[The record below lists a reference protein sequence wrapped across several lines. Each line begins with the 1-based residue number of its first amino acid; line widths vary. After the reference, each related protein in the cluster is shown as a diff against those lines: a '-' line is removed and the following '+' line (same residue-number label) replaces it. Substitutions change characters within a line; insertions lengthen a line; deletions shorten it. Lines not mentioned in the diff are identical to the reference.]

1 LARNMKINWII
12 FAGLLAALSVP
23 ARPGLAQ
30 ETAPQTPRQSSSPI
44 SAFVSE
50 QPDRGTN
57 TESPFFGSVVAGQA
71 STGEVALSLSEAI
84 DRGLKNNLGRILA
97 GERTRGALGAE
108 WQARSGLLPNVTTR
122 TSEATQE
129 LNLAAFGF
137 ADFPGLT
144 NSILGPF
151 AIFDTRIYLK
161 QSVFDW
167 SAISKAR
174 AGSENR
180 KSAQESY
187 QDARDVVVT
196 VVASLYLEALAGRSR
211 IEAAEA
217 ELKTA
222 QALADQAANFKQAG
236 TVPAIEVLR
245 SEVELRSRRQRL
257 IFYQNEFEK
266 QKLALARAVG
276 IPLAQ
281 RFRLTDTVAYS
292 PLTPMSTEEA
302 IERAYRG
309 RRDYQSAVDAL
320 HAVEY
325 SKKAAEGERL
335 PSVAINADFG
345 DLGQRIGKSHQ
356 TYSTSVNLEI
366 PIFEGGR
373 THGAILEADAALER
387 QRAQIEGLRGRIEY
401 EVRAALLDLKAA
413 SDRVEVAQ
421 SAQELAQKQMEE
433 AGDRFAAGVTGNIE
447 VVQAQEALSTAHE
460 NYISSTHAFNLAKTA
475 LVRAMGG
482 AEQSYKQ
489 FLLGDTQ
496 K

>member
-1 LARNMKINWII
+1 M
-12 FAGLLAALSVP
+12 
-23 ARPGLAQ
+23 
-30 ETAPQTPRQSSSPI
+30 
-44 SAFVSE
+44 
-50 QPDRGTN
+50 
-57 TESPFFGSVVAGQA
+57 
-71 STGEVALSLSEAI
+71 
-84 DRGLKNNLGRILA
+84 
-97 GERTRGALGAE
+97 
-108 WQARSGLLPNVTTR
+108 
-122 TSEATQE
+122 
-129 LNLAAFGF
+129 
-137 ADFPGLT
+137 
-144 NSILGPF
+144 
-151 AIFDTRIYLK
+151 YLK
-161 QSVFDW
+161 QSIFDW
-167 SAISKAR
+167 TTISRAR
-174 AGSENR
+174 AGSESR
-180 KSAQESY
+180 KSAQNSY

-196 VVASLYLEALAGRSR
+196 VVASLYLEALAGQSR
-211 IEAAEA
+211 IEAAQA

-281 RFRLTDTVAYS
+281 RFRLTDTLPYS
-292 PLTPMSTEEA
+292 PLPPLSADEVIA
-302 IERAYRG
+302 RAYHG
-309 RRDYQSAVDAL
+309 RRDYQSAVDTL

-335 PSVAINADFG
+335 PSVSLNADFG
-345 DLGQRIGKSHQ
+345 DLGQRIGASHQ
-356 TYSTSVNLEI
+356 TYSTSVSLEI

-373 THGAILEADAALER
+373 THGAILEADAALQQ
-387 QRAQIEGLRGRIEY
+387 QRAYLENLRGRIEY

-413 SDRVEVAQ
+413 SERVEVSQ
-421 SAQELAQKQMEE
+421 SAQELAQRQMEE

-475 LVRAMGG
+475 LIRAMGG
-482 AEQSYKQ
+482 AEESFKQ
-489 FLLGDTQ
+489 FLLGETQ

>member
-1 LARNMKINWII
+1 MKSNWII
-12 FAGLLAALSVP
+12 FGGLVAAL
-23 ARPGLAQ
+23 AWAAKPGLAQ
-30 ETAPQTPRQSSSPI
+30 EAVPQLPRQGSSPL
-44 SAFVSE
+44 SAFQAE
-50 QPDRGTN
+50 PPARGASM
-57 TESPFFGSVVAGQA
+57 ESVFLGSVVEGQA
-71 STGEVALSLSEAI
+71 STGELALSLSEAI
-84 DRGLKNNLGRILA
+84 EKGLKNNLGRILA
-97 GERTRGALGAE
+97 GEQARGAQGAE
-108 WQARSGLLPNVTTR
+108 WQARSALLPNVTTR
-122 TSEATQE
+122 TSEVTE
-129 LNLAAFGF
+129 ETNLAAFGF
-137 ADFPGLT
+137 SDFPGLT

-151 AIFDTRIYLK
+151 SVFDTRMYLK

-180 KSAQESY
+180 KSAQNSY

-196 VVASLYLEALAGRSR
+196 VVASLYLEALAAQSR
-211 IEAAEA
+211 IDAAET

-245 SEVELRSRRQRL
+245 SEVELHARRQRL
-257 IFYQNEFEK
+257 IYYQNEFEK
-266 QKLALARAVG
+266 EKLALARAVG

-281 RFRLTDTVAYS
+281 RFRLTDTVPYS
-292 PLTPMSTEEA
+292 PLTPMSADEV

-320 HAVEY
+320 RAREY

-335 PSVAINADFG
+335 PSVAINADYG

-356 TYSTSVNLEI
+356 TYSTSVSLEI

-387 QRAQIEGLRGRIEY
+387 QRAELASLRGRIEY

-413 SDRVEVAQ
+413 GDRVEVAQ
-421 SAQELAQKQMEE
+421 SAQELAQKQLEE

-460 NYISSTHAFNLAKTA
+460 NYISSTHAFNLAKTS
-475 LVRAMGG
+475 LIRTMGG
-482 AEQSYKQ
+482 AEESFKQ
-489 FLLGDTQ
+489 FLLGGPQ